1 MNNSLTPPS
10 TIVRG
15 YLRFLED
22 EDDSL
27 TGQILEGSVEK
38 LLFYDTPKEANG
50 KFTRRAVTIWDP
62 HFKMMHGELSGIPDA
77 LA

>member
-1 MNNSLTPPS
+1 LTSPA

-15 YLRFLED
+15 YLKFL

-27 TGQILEGSVEK
+27 TGQILEGSVDK
-38 LLFYDTPKEANG
+38 LFFYDTPKEANG
-50 KFTRRAVTIWDP
+50 RFTKRAVTIWDP